1 MSEFG
6 ASASGQEASHRRFL
20 TIEFIDLVGSTDL
33 AESLDP
39 EDLGPLLRRY
49 HRLALS
55 VMERFGG
62 FVAQVFGDGILVY
75 FGYPTAHEHEAERAV
90 RAALALLQQLRTLDT
105 NVHGKTLPRFEAR
118 IGIHSGLV
126 VIAQAL
132 QVSAGVSRHDVVG
145 EAINLAARLQAEAAP
160 GGIAISQE
168 TMELV
173 EGLFAFRSLGIKSVK
188 GLLRK
193 VEVYEVLR
201 ALPGTKRTE
210 FRLRRGATRMVG
222 RESAIERILSCWSAV
237 KDGSRCQTIAVVGD
251 AGVGKTRLM
260 LELSGRPES
269 VDATLLQAQC
279 HEIFASTPMYPL
291 GAFLWA
297 RAGLL
302 ADDEESVRYDKISSY
317 LEELGRNTVENRDLV
332 AGLLG
337 MAVPADSIGAAATPQ
352 LLKRA
357 QFEFVVSI
365 IKYRRISPVVF
376 SLLSAT
382 RRRKSAAIS
391 TISMLPR
398 AHRTKLLSSSAT
410 FLARACPRRS

>member
-6 ASASGQEASHRRFL
+6 ALKASPQASERRFL

-33 AESLDP
+33 AERLDP

-126 VIAQAL
+126 LIAQAL

-237 KDGSRCQTIAVVGD
+237 KDGSRCQT
-251 AGVGKTRLM
+251 
-260 LELSGRPES
+260 
-269 VDATLLQAQC
+269 
-279 HEIFASTPMYPL
+279 
-291 GAFLWA
+291 
-297 RAGLL
+297 
-302 ADDEESVRYDKISSY
+302 
-317 LEELGRNTVENRDLV
+317 
-332 AGLLG
+332 
-337 MAVPADSIGAAATPQ
+337 
-352 LLKRA
+352 
-357 QFEFVVSI
+357 
-365 IKYRRISPVVF
+365 
-376 SLLSAT
+376 
-382 RRRKSAAIS
+382 
-391 TISMLPR
+391 
-398 AHRTKLLSSSAT
+398 
-410 FLARACPRRS
+410 